1 LLDRIFDSK
10 SHFNGS
16 FFQVNENDLIF
27 KVYQKQIIISQ
38 NAAVL
43 DKFLPV
49 SDFTRTDKILFLF
62 FNYGFFG
69 PSDSGP
75 ESNGFFVLSI
85 CDETAVV

>member
-1 LLDRIFDSK
+1 MLDGIFDSE

-27 KVYQKQIIISQ
+27 KVYEKQILISQ

-49 SDFTRTDKILFLF
+49 SDFTRADKILFLF
-62 FNYGFFG
+62 FDDGFFG

-75 ESNGFFVLSI
+75 ESDSFFIFSI
-85 CDETAVV
+85 CYKTTVV